1 MPSKK
6 SYRKKKDSV
15 DKRLKALERERQKI
29 DIKSKVKTKNE
40 ISFNTNTSTIPN
52 FDMLNII
59 SRGTDDSQMIGSSIV
74 LRSISWKFLLHSNTT
89 NKAQIIRYA
98 IIRLNTNTNFTNEGE
113 KLFKDTSGNSK
124 DYADCTEQEKFFLPL
139 NRDTMDVVATDIVKL
154 GAKNIDQTD
163 QFNCNQIVSGYKKYK
178 GIKLDYSANETP
190 VVQYYFLMWSMLA
203 GMDTSIS
210 SWGTT
215 EVTGR
220 VKFNFTDE

>member
-1 MPSKK
+1 
-6 SYRKKKDSV
+6 
-15 DKRLKALERERQKI
+15 
-29 DIKSKVKTKNE
+29 
-40 ISFNTNTSTIPN
+40 
-52 FDMLNII
+52 MLNII

>member
-6 SYRKKKDSV
+6 SYRKKKESV
-15 DKRLKALERERQKI
+15 DKRLSALERERQKI
-29 DIKSKVKTKNE
+29 DLKSKVKTKNE

-74 LRSISWKFLLHSNTT
+74 LRSISWKFLLHSNAT

-98 IIRLNTNTNFTNEGE
+98 IVKLKTNTNFTNEGE
-113 KLFKDTSGNSK
+113 KLFKDTSGDAK
-124 DYADCTEQEKFFLPL
+124 DYADCTEQERFFLPL

-178 GIKLDYSANETP
+178 GIKLDYSANQTP
-190 VVQYYFLMWSMLA
+190 VTQYYFLMWSMLA
-203 GMDTSIS
+203 GMDTTVS
-210 SWGTT
+210 SWGST

-220 VKFNFTDE
+220 IKFNFTDE